1 MIEMVVLCPATGGFH
16 KYVYSNGVVLCKHC
30 GAIANDTRETV
41 VTHDCQDQHSKNA
54 LVIFI

>member
-16 KYVYSNGVVLCKHC
+16 KYVYSNGVVLCEHC

-41 VTHDCQDQHSKNA
+41 VTHDCQDQHPKMPW
-54 LVIFI
+54 